1 MDLRMKLLAFK
12 RLDWGAE
19 GREKGKRRISKV
31 ASSIPSHIRI
41 MVFGLNDIC
50 AADKDPL
57 GAKLTTEN
65 KRK

>member
-1 MDLRMKLLAFK
+1 MDLRMKVLALK

-41 MVFGLNDIC
+41 MVFGLNGIC
-50 AADKDPL
+50 AAD
-57 GAKLTTEN
+57 
-65 KRK
+65 

>member
-12 RLDWGAE
+12 RLDWEAE

-31 ASSIPSHIRI
+31 ASSTLSHIRI
-41 MVFGLNDIC
+41 MRFGLNGIC

-57 GAKLTTEN
+57 GAKLTIEN
-65 KRK
+65 ESK